1 MVKILLES
9 IGIKEKETSQMD
21 VLVTFTTLL
30 TRFWSNSRWLKV
42 SIKLVMAISKHL
54 NRSIKHRCA
63 SISSSTK
70 IAHLNPTASLL
81 MVLQSLDNLMI
92 LYLKI
97 LLRVSLEP
105 VFRTLRPPLANSGR
119 KAVIANLVKIAHS
132 TMVKRTVDVLLILY
146 QTYLKNW
153 LLSPTLPA
161 RVPKERSII
170 ISQIANLSLIST
182 ILLMEA
188 LSLVQLV

>member
-1 MVKILLES
+1 
-9 IGIKEKETSQMD
+9 
-21 VLVTFTTLL
+21 
-30 TRFWSNSRWLKV
+30 
-42 SIKLVMAISKHL
+42 
-54 NRSIKHRCA
+54 
-63 SISSSTK
+63 
-70 IAHLNPTASLL
+70 LNPTASLL

-92 LYLKI
+92 LFLKI

-105 VFRTLRPPLANSGR
+105 VFLTLRPPLANSGR
-119 KAVIANLVKIAHS
+119 KAVIANLAKIAHS

-146 QTYLKNW
+146 QTYLKKW